1 MNLCMNKIRAYK
13 TFLIHHEI
21 PARFDKL
28 LDKVQFAA
36 CLMQTTDCPSHYII
50 KSEKYGIYAQKKT
63 AESAVALM
71 VRLSDRS
78 GEKPYCTFIICIRF
92 HSVNTYFENVY

>member
-1 MNLCMNKIRAYK
+1 MVHKHK
-13 TFLIHHEI
+13 
-21 PARFDKL
+21 
-28 LDKVQFAA
+28 
-36 CLMQTTDCPSHYII
+36 
-50 KSEKYGIYAQKKT
+50 KKT

-92 HSVNTYFENVY
+92 HSVNTYFENVYQLILLRLNGLYLMPLGLFNQIVYGMWTNERTACIDTWDLHRIRILHSYT